1 MCHMWPT
8 IALNVDKHKIVNLKL
23 WRAFVIYLFVY
34 LLFCSVNFI
43 DDIGISQG
51 LKADHAG
58 QI

>member
-1 MCHMWPT
+1 M
-8 IALNVDKHKIVNLKL
+8 
-23 WRAFVIYLFVY
+23 YLFVY